1 MKEFSYIIE
10 KLNHSYDM
18 NENILKDIDF
28 KFKNGEITGIIGP
41 NGSGKTTLVKNLTKI
56 LQPNSGE
63 IYLYGKDLK
72 TIKFKELA
80 INAGVVFQ
88 ERDTEFSFT
97 VFEIVLMGRYP
108 YKKKFEF
115 ENANDFKI
123 VTEALKKTNTY
134 KYKDRLLS
142 ELSGGEK
149 QRVLIARALAQE
161 PNVLIFDEPISHLDL
176 HYQMEILNL
185 IKQLA
190 HTKNISIIIILHDLN
205 HAYKFCD
212 RLMLIDKGS
221 VFKEGTPKEVITKDN
236 IKKVYDVN
244 IEIIENQQKN
254 GYHIIPAY

>member
-10 KLNHSYDM
+10 KLNYSYDV
-18 NENILKDIDF
+18 NENILEDIDF

-41 NGSGKTTLVKNLTKI
+41 NGSGKTTLIKNLTKI
-56 LQPNSGE
+56 LKPNSGE
-63 IYLYGKDLK
+63 IYLYGKELK
-72 TIKFKELA
+72 SMKFKELA
-80 INAGVVFQ
+80 INTGVVFQ
-88 ERDTEFSFT
+88 ERDTEFSFS
-97 VFEIVLMGRYP
+97 VFEIVMMGRYP
-108 YKKKFEF
+108 YKKKFEY
-115 ENANDFKI
+115 ENLNDFNI
-123 VTEALKKTNTY
+123 VTDALKKTNTY
-134 KYKDRLLS
+134 QYKDRLLS

-176 HYQMEILNL
+176 HYQMEILKL
-185 IKQLA
+185 IKELA

-212 RLMLIDKGS
+212 RLMLLDKGS
-221 VFKEGTPKEVITKDN
+221 VFKEGTPQEVITKDN
-236 IKKVYDVN
+236 ISKVYNVN